1 MVGDLIVA
9 VTTQPSFASFASLA
23 PVGAAGLPG
32 WSQLDDRQRSAV
44 LAPGAVRRVVGAPGT
59 GKTTIALHCVL
70 HGVDAHGLDPQEC
83 LLIASSRV
91 QATRLREQLSRALRR
106 TTTQVSVRTLESL
119 AFSLVRAAA
128 PEGQVP
134 QLITGAEQDVIL
146 SELMAGHAAG
156 VGRAPAWPPEIAA
169 ATATRGLRAE
179 LRELIMR
186 VTEHGVDA
194 QELRALAESSATP
207 AWRAAADVLAE
218 YEEVTALSRAGACD
232 PGALLAQATRALDDG
247 GAAALAA
254 RLRLVVV
261 DDAQELTVAGVALLT
276 RLAAL
281 GVRLVLVGDPDAATQ
296 TFRGARPEA
305 IGQAWSGEGLST
317 AGREPGADEP
327 VVLRT
332 CHRAGPRLVAVADRV
347 SAQIGSG
354 GVVSHRRP
362 VPVGSTSGSAPTSTP
377 TQADDTPDSSPDRAS
392 RALPDERGP
401 AGAGAAEQVGV
412 VIAASAAHEA
422 RHVAAVLRRARYGE
436 GVPWEQL
443 AVIVRSGAQAADLRR
458 ALASEQ
464 VPVTVP
470 GARVPLRDEAAVRPL
485 LTLLELSLTTHPQ
498 LCAHHVHDLLTSR
511 LVGAD
516 SLQVRAVRRALRRRE
531 LARAGSR
538 SSDELLVAAVTRAE
552 SDPARD
558 LPAPLRRLVLA
569 IDAGRRRAGL
579 EPLGSPAHGCP
590 SDDDSPRRPGSAG
603 SGADPTTPSA
613 APRGGRRAGVDE
625 VLWAIWSALGLAPS
639 WREQALRGGAAGAR
653 ADRDLDAVCAL
664 FEAADRYV
672 ERLPGSNARG
682 FLDHVHEQ
690 EVAADSLAARR
701 VRPGEVTLTTPP
713 GAVGCQWH
721 TVVVAGVQEG
731 VWPDLRP
738 RGSTLE
744 VPRLVDMLG
753 GQSAVDEVD
762 RLRRARHDEARL
774 LLVAVSRAR
783 HRLLVTAVRDEE
795 SQPSPYLDLIDP
807 RAHGG
812 AADAPRPVTPAQRPL
827 TVSGVVADLRR
838 RLATERDEDVRA
850 ALAQRLARFADAGV
864 PTADPQRWWAGHT
877 VTDARPVRPAGAR
890 VSVSPSRVEA
900 FTRCGLRW
908 LLTSCGGRSAHES
921 TPVAVGNLV
930 HEIAAEVDNSDDAAM
945 QAALRERW
953 PRLGLG
959 RGWLVDRHF
968 DLAATMLTRLARYD
982 AAARRDG
989 WTVVGREL
997 PARVDVGRATVTGRV
1012 DRLERDDEGRLRVVD
1027 LKTGAGKP
1035 ARGDV
1040 PRLPQLGAY
1049 QVAVACGAFAE
1060 HGEAS
1065 AGAALLQL
1073 GKAAGGQATLQVQPA
1088 LAADDEPAWA
1098 RALVEDV
1105 AEGMAADRFEA
1116 RFGEGCRT
1124 CPAFDSCP
1132 LQATRWS
1139 L

>member
-1 MVGDLIVA
+1 MVGDLIIA
-9 VTTQPSFASFASLA
+9 VTTHPSSA
-23 PVGAAGLPG
+23 PAGLPD
-32 WSQLDDRQRSAV
+32 WSQLDDRQRAAV

-59 GKTTIALHCVL
+59 GKTTVALHRVL
-70 HGVDAHGLDPQEC
+70 HAVDGQGWDPQEC
-83 LLIASSRV
+83 LLIAGSRA
-91 QATRLREQLSRALRR
+91 QAARLREQLSRALRR

-119 AFSLVRAAA
+119 AFSLVRAGA
-128 PEGQVP
+128 PEGQLP

-146 SELMAGHAAG
+146 GELMAGHAAG
-156 VGRAPAWPPEIAA
+156 AGRGPAWPQELSA

-186 VTEHGVDA
+186 VTEHGIDA
-194 QELRALAESSATP
+194 QELRALAAAHAVP
-207 AWRAAADVLAE
+207 VWGAAADVLAE
-218 YEEVTALSRAGACD
+218 YEEVTALSRPGACD
-232 PGALLAQATRALDDG
+232 PGALLAQAIRALDEA
-247 GAAALAA
+247 GAAALVA

-261 DDAQELTVAGVALLT
+261 DDAQELTVAGVQLLE
-276 RLAAL
+276 RLASI
-281 GVRLVLVGDPDAATQ
+281 GVRLVLIGDPDASTQ

-305 IGQAWSGEGLST
+305 IGQEWAGEEPATQRREAGT
-317 AGREPGADEP
+317 AEP

-332 CHRAGPRLVAVADRV
+332 SHRAGPRLVAVADRV
-347 SAQIGSG
+347 SAHVGTSG
-354 GVVSHRRP
+354 FVAHRRP
-362 VPVGSTSGSAPTSTP
+362 VPGGSAP
-377 TQADDTPDSSPDRAS
+377 
-392 RALPDERGP
+392 
-401 AGAGAAEQVGV
+401 GAAAAPRDGAAAVSDQAGRGGVDQPGGTAGGTAGGTSGGTAEAGEVGV
-412 VIAASAAHEA
+412 VVAASAAHEA
-422 RHVAAVLRRARYGE
+422 RHIAAVLRRARYGE

-458 ALASEQ
+458 ALAAEQ

-470 GARVPLRDEAAVRPL
+470 GARVPLRDEPAVRPL
-485 LTLLELSLTTHPQ
+485 LALLDLSLTAHPQ
-498 LCAHHVHDLLTSR
+498 LCAHEVHDLLTSR

-531 LARAGSR
+531 LARGGSR
-538 SSDELLVAAVTRAE
+538 SSDELLVAAVTRLDP
-552 SDPARD
+552 DPAEL
-558 LPAPLRRLVLA
+558 LPAPLRRLVDA
-569 IDAGRRRAGL
+569 IGAGRRRAGH
-579 EPLGSPAHGCP
+579 ET
-590 SDDDSPRRPGSAG
+590 PRL
-603 SGADPTTPSA
+603 
-613 APRGGRRAGVDE
+613 RRAGVDE
-625 VLWAIWSALGLAPS
+625 VLWAIWAQLGLSRS
-639 WREQALRGGAAGAR
+639 WRDQALRGGAAGAR
-653 ADRDLDAVCAL
+653 ADRDLDAVCSL

-672 ERLPGSNARG
+672 ERLPGSNPRG
-682 FLDHVHEQ
+682 FLDYIHEQ

-701 VRPGEVTLTTPP
+701 VRPGEVTLTTPA
-713 GAVGCQWH
+713 GAVGGEWH

-738 RGSTLE
+738 RGSTLG
-744 VPRLVDMLG
+744 VPRLVDVLG
-753 GQSAVDEVD
+753 GQPALDDLD

-783 HRLLVTAVRDEE
+783 RRLLVTAVRDEE
-795 SQPSPYLDLIDP
+795 SQPSPYLDIIDP
-807 RAHGG
+807 RTPAGG
-812 AADAPRPVTPAQRPL
+812 AADSQRPVTSAQRPL
-827 TVSGVVADLRR
+827 TVTGVVADLRR
-838 RLATERDEDVRA
+838 RLATERDEGVRA

-864 PTADPQRWWAGHT
+864 ATADPERWWAGHE
-877 VTDARPVRPAGAR
+877 VTDARPVRPVGAQ

-930 HEIAAEVDNSDDAAM
+930 HEIAAEVDNSDVAAL

-959 RGWLVDRHF
+959 RGWLVDRHY
-968 DLAATMLTRLARYD
+968 DLAEAMLTRLARYD

-997 PARVDVGRATVTGRV
+997 PARVEVGRATVTGRV

-1049 QVAVACGAFAE
+1049 QVAVTCGAFAE

-1073 GKAAGGQATLQVQPA
+1073 GKAAGAQATLQVQPA
-1088 LAADDEPAWA
+1088 LTADDEPAWA
-1098 RALVEDV
+1098 RALLEEV